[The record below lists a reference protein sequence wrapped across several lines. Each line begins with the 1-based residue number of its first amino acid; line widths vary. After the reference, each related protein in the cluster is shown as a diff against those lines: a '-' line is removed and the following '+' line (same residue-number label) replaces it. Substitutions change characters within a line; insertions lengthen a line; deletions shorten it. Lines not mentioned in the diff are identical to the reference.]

1 MPCRKRTSNFWYH
14 VLTEEYSNAGLFQHT
29 WLGFPQRR
37 GRGPLYKYNN
47 NWPSV
52 ACPWWWRHRVSP
64 IPSRSSL
71 VASSIQDPIFA
82 AATRR
87 SDRSRARSVAMARC
101 RHHLLLLSVLL
112 ALAAAAAVRSY
123 FLLHFFPLS
132 LPMYLH
138 LPLMVMLISC
148 VVSHL
153 TAGAESWGSLRRLH
167 RCLVAPLPSGPAS
180 RPPGTVPKFPIQAL
194 FRRKRGT
201 NESA

>member
-1 MPCRKRTSNFWYH
+1 MWIH
-14 VLTEEYSNAGLFQHT
+14 VLTEAYNNAGLFQHT
-29 WLGFPQRR
+29 WLGLPQRR

-52 ACPWWWRHRVSP
+52 ACPWWWCHRVSP

-123 FLLHFFPLS
+123 FLLHFFLFPFRCVFTCPWRWCSS
-132 LPMYLH
+132 L
-138 LPLMVMLISC
+138 VSC
-148 VVSHL
+148 PIL
-153 TAGAESWGSLRRLH
+153 AAGAESWKSLRRLH

-201 NESA
+201 NESS

>member
-1 MPCRKRTSNFWYH
+1 M
-14 VLTEEYSNAGLFQHT
+14 LTEEYSNAGLFQHT

-132 LPMYLH
+132 LPMCLH

-153 TAGAESWGSLRRLH
+153 SGRRRVMGKPPPSSSMPRRTATFGTSKPTTRYRTKIPHSSSL
-167 RCLVAPLPSGPAS
+167 
-180 RPPGTVPKFPIQAL
+180 
-194 FRRKRGT
+194 
-201 NESA
+201 